1 MGRYP
6 VCTCQEGR
14 GGGKSRV
21 RVLCHPVAGWSVIV
35 GLDGR
40 VHSVRSVVMDIGTL
54 DPCSPIATV
63 SNNPLPR

>member
-1 MGRYP
+1 M
-6 VCTCQEGR
+6 
-14 GGGKSRV
+14 

-54 DPCSPIATV
+54 DPHSPIATV